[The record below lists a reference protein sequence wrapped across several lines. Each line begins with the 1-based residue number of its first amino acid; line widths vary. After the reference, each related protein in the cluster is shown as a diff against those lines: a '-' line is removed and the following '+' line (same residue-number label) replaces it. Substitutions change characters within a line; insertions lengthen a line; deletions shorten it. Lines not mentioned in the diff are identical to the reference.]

1 MANRDYYYT
10 SYTLDNTIN
19 NLNNYNKKRIQTDTN
34 NIALDNHKDK
44 ILMYIDR
51 IKRYMNDI
59 KIFYGITED
68 DEFVYSQLEQIE
80 KEISNIENNN
90 ELSRKIQLINVLLD
104 RIKYMT
110 TYYYWRAKDDIIKCQ
125 SEECHESITNAEI
138 QINKINAIGSNIKYN
153 RDVTY
158 YNPCIFTINE
168 SEYIKD
174 CAPNLI
180 MYGMT
185 EELYKCTYDYNVYNK
200 IITEKD
206 ESLNNETIKKNT
218 FINNKAFDILDI
230 QPKVSLYHI
239 FKNDLYALP
248 SKEHVALRDNI
259 KYLRLGGILFYTIPY
274 TRLTYEIMLL
284 LAKNFININVIKT
297 STNDLFNN
305 ITIIAQR
312 QPVKEYEES
321 YARLKSIKY
330 EDITNSIDYVYTLP
344 TNHIEIT
351 LFKGGIL
358 SENEVNK
365 YINSTNLYNDF
376 FKEITKEKTNTDVQ
390 PLLPFNIGQ
399 IGLILTSGR
408 LDGIVEEPGN
418 RFHVI
423 KGRTVKRVEHINQ
436 NKTKTSNKVQINAI
450 GADGTYI
457 EIN

>member
-1 MANRDYYYT
+1 MTTNYYCT
-10 SYTLDNTIN
+10 SYTLKNAIN

-44 ILMYIDR
+44 ILMYIDKIR
-51 IKRYMNDI
+51 RYIKDI
-59 KIFYGITED
+59 EIFYGGVEED
-68 DEFVYSQLEQIE
+68 KFVYSQLEQIE
-80 KEISNIENNN
+80 KEINDITNNN
-90 ELSRKIQLINVLLD
+90 ELSQKMQLINMLLD

-110 TYYYWRAKDDIIKCQ
+110 TYYYWKSNNIMTYQ
-125 SEECHESITNAEI
+125 SEEHNNSVTNVEI
-138 QINKINAIGSNIKYN
+138 QTNKINAISSNIKYDRN
-153 RDVTY
+153 TTY

-168 SEYIKD
+168 SDYIKD
-174 CAPNLI
+174 CIPNLT
-180 MYGMT
+180 MYGTT
-185 EELYKCTYDYNVYNK
+185 EESYKNTYDYSVYDK

-206 ESLNNETIKKNT
+206 ESLNNETIKKNM
-218 FINNKAFDILDI
+218 FIANKAFDILDI
-230 QPKVSLYHI
+230 QPKVSLYHV
-239 FKNDLYALP
+239 FKDDLYTLP
-248 SKEHVALRDNI
+248 LREHVALRDNI

-297 STNDLFNN
+297 STDDLFNN

-312 QPVKEYEES
+312 QSVKEYEES

-344 TNHIEIT
+344 ANYIEIT

-358 SENEVNK
+358 SENDLNK
-365 YINSTNLYNDF
+365 YINSTDLYNDF
-376 FKEITKEKTNTDVQ
+376 FKEITREETSTDVQ

-408 LDGIVEEPGN
+408 LDGVVEEPGD

-423 KGRTVKRVEHINQ
+423 KGRTVKYVEHIDQ